1 MVTAIFLD
9 EARWAEVSEGRQQ
22 EWRLAIREL
31 LDDHLF
37 RLDQSPLVMRVS
49 WDDKAV
55 RLRWEAL
62 EEGVVADL
70 SIDRTQLD
78 PWMRDYVDICQKL
91 SALDAKQTSLAEL
104 TALDQ
109 SKRDAH
115 DLAAREIATA
125 LDAVGPT
132 LDTTRRIFTL
142 LVVLLV
148 DTTRLAALQR
158 PHGAEVIGRYGA

>member
-9 EARWAEVSEGRQQ
+9 EARWAGVSEERQQ

-37 RLDQSPLVMRVS
+37 RLDKSPLVMRVS
-49 WDDKAV
+49 WADDAV

-62 EEGVVADL
+62 DEGTVADISL
-70 SIDRTQLD
+70 DRALLD
-78 PWMRDYVDICQKL
+78 PRMREYVEICRQL
-91 SALDAKQTSLAEL
+91 SALDARKAGLIEL

-109 SKRDAH
+109 AKRDAH
-115 DLAAREIATA
+115 DLAARELVTA
-125 LDAVGPT
+125 LGPVGPT
-132 LDTTRRIFTL
+132 QDTARRIFTL

-148 DTTRLAALQR
+148 DTTRMIVLQR
-158 PHGAEVIGRYGA
+158 PHGADVIGRYGA